1 MKNKRYKK
9 EIIWNREG
17 TPRELHF
24 MLEELGKFY
33 PIRCTKYSN
42 VLFRKRPES
51 SALNPENC
59 NIVEYSTVPEAAR
72 GLSYILSGCNP
83 AALQK
88 CSFEKIGVM
97 LDCSRNAAPTVEY
110 LKHWIRRLALFGMDT
125 FYLYLEDM
133 YELEGEPFFGLQRG
147 RYSGAEMREIDRYAL
162 NFGIE
167 LVPCIQTLGH
177 MEQALR
183 WECYNSIS
191 DAKNILLAGEDK
203 TYELIEKMVRFW
215 TDNVTTKRLHIGMDE
230 AGNIGHGHYL
240 KKNGL
245 RPQKD
250 IFIDHLKRVCSICLK
265 YDRQPIIWSDMLFR
279 ITSTNGNYY
288 DTNAGFSESHFAK
301 LPENLQ
307 MVYWDY
313 YHADEKFC
321 SDMIASH
328 KGCRQL
334 LVSPGIWSWGK
345 PWYGREYTE
354 DNLPP
359 LVRAAQRH
367 GIREI
372 FFTLW
377 NDDGACADLESS
389 WCGIAMAADK
399 AMGGEF
405 LPERF
410 AAICGGDY
418 ELSRKLANI
427 NDEFSA
433 FGLLWDDPLY
443 GLYWKKRRALD
454 KSYWDKRL
462 TAYEKVLDH
471 LKSAPGKYGAG
482 DLQHLRK
489 LTEFLAEKIRL
500 RQRLETIMRNPNHAQ
515 IRTLAAAFRR
525 QAVRAKKLSDS
536 YRKIWLSRFKPFGL
550 EVVQLRL
557 AAQAERNLETARR
570 LNENASECGIGLP
583 ELDAPDINCETYPDF
598 TFRGNVSPSVII

>member
-9 EIIWNREG
+9 EIIWNRDD

-24 MLEELGKFY
+24 MLEELGRHY
-33 PIRCTKYSN
+33 PISCAKVSN
-42 VLFRKRPES
+42 VLFRRS
-51 SALNPENC
+51 SEPSAVNPVSNNVIEF
-59 NIVEYSTVPEAAR
+59 STVPEAAR
-72 GLSYILSGCNP
+72 GLSYILGGCK
-83 AALQK
+83 AAPLQK
-88 CSFEKIGVM
+88 RSFEKTGAM
-97 LDCSRNAAPTVEY
+97 LDCSRNAVPAVEY
-110 LKHWIRRLALFGMDT
+110 LKHWIRRLAMFGMDT

-147 RYSGAEMREIDRYAL
+147 RYSAAEIREVDRYAL
-162 NFGIE
+162 DFGIE
-167 LVPCIQTLGH
+167 LIPCIQTLGH

-183 WECYNSIS
+183 WECYYKIS

-203 TYELIEKMVRFW
+203 TYDLIEKMVRFW
-215 TDNVTTKRLHIGMDE
+215 TENVNTRRLHIGMDE

-240 KKNGL
+240 KKNGF

-250 IFIDHLKRVCSICLK
+250 IFIDHLNRVCSICLK

-279 ITSTNGNYY
+279 ITSPTGDYY
-288 DTNAGFSESHFAK
+288 DHKAGFSEPLFAR

-313 YHADEKFC
+313 YHSDDKFC
-321 SDMIASH
+321 SEMIASH

-345 PWYGREYTE
+345 PWYGREFTE
-354 DNLPP
+354 NNLPP
-359 LVRAAQRH
+359 LVKAARTH
-367 GIREI
+367 GIKEI

-377 NDDGACADLESS
+377 NDDGACGDLESS
-389 WCGIAMAADK
+389 WCGIAMAADQV
-399 AMGGEF
+399 MGGES

-418 ELSRKLANI
+418 ELSRRLAGI

-454 KSYWDKRL
+454 KTYWNKRL
-462 TAYEKVLDH
+462 IAYEKVLQE
-471 LKSAPGKYGAG
+471 LKSAPPGYGAG
-482 DLQHLRK
+482 DLQHLRR
-489 LTEFLAEKIRL
+489 LTEFLAEKICL
-500 RQRLETIMRNPNHAQ
+500 RQQLETIIENPGKAQ
-515 IRTLAAAFRR
+515 MKKLELAFRR
-525 QAVRAKKLSDS
+525 QAVRAKGLNASF
-536 YRKIWLSRFKPFGL
+536 RKIWLSRFKPFGL

-557 AAQAERNLETARR
+557 ATQAERNLETARR
-570 LNENASECGIGLP
+570 LKEISEGKGVGLL
-583 ELDAPDINCETYPDF
+583 ELSGPDLNCETYPDF
-598 TFRGNVSPSVII
+598 TFRGNVSPSTII